1 MRRILLKEAGI
12 GMSLAVDAVNT
23 QQMLLLKKGVLLT
36 ENNLRMLKSWGVE
49 TISVEDSNIEDT
61 EETCL
66 SDNNNDDVEQV
77 ILAQFADTIENPIMA
92 EICHVAAGIVYDRNR
107 TTR

>member
-49 TISVEDSNIEDT
+49 TIAVEDSNPENTEATSPPAKNSDDIEHAILSQFGDT
-61 EETCL
+61 T
-66 SDNNNDDVEQV
+66 D
-77 ILAQFADTIENPIMA
+77 NPIMA
-92 EICHVAAGIVYDRNR
+92 EICCVAAGIVHERSR
-107 TTR
+107 TT